1 MTSPQ
6 IVTVTVTVSFCEL
19 SFWTSE
25 PEWHRQTDRQTDK
38 RVDSTTLRPIKWGD
52 RKIIRHT
59 ELIMMKA
66 DDNVLWLPDSYYDR
80 SSLASQAPQLIH
92 TPAASASESSLS
104 TLLNGNFYSQP
115 RVCLIL
121 STKVR
126 HPRQGRAKSGKAVI
140 RSGTVWAQ
148 DESVTATWGSR
159 SVYPTFLSGYH
170 LHL

>member
-1 MTSPQ
+1 MHNMAH
-6 IVTVTVTVSFCEL
+6 IG
-19 SFWTSE
+19 
-25 PEWHRQTDRQTDK
+25 
-38 RVDSTTLRPIKWGD
+38 GD
-52 RKIIRHT
+52 RKIIRYA

-92 TPAASASESSLS
+92 TPAASASDSSLS

-126 HPRQGRAKSGKAVI
+126 RPRQRRAKSGKVVI

-148 DESVTATWGSR
+148 DETVTATWGSR
-159 SVYPTFLSGYH
+159 RSVYTLLFCLVIIFTYKKTVITPPFWCNSEGTVSKHYTLTFKTY
-170 LHL
+170 